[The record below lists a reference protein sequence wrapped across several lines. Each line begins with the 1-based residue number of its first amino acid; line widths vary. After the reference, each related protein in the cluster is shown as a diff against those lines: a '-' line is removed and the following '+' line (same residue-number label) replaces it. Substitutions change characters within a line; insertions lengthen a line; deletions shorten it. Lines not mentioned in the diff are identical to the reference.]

1 MSFKDN
7 TKKIFKYFLLVSW
20 CIIVFLPLITIL
32 LGSFKTYEEFNST
45 HGMAMPS
52 SFSFENYKTA
62 FIDGNMLQGF
72 FNTFILIFLGVT
84 GSVIVGSMVAFV
96 LSRFNFKF
104 KKGILLCYLLVSIIP
119 MEVSQVATFKIIN
132 NLGVY
137 NTRLAP
143 IILYISAD
151 VVMIYIYLQMLDK
164 IPKEIDK
171 AVMLEGGSVFYLYRK
186 VIFPLLKPATAT
198 VIMLKTISIYNDFYI
213 PFLYMPNEKLN
224 TVATTLFNFTGP
236 ARIEW
241 NVICA
246 AIIISM
252 IPMIILFS
260 ILQKKIYSGI
270 TDSAV
275 KG

>member
-1 MSFKDN
+1 MKFKGN
-7 TKKIFKYFLLVSW
+7 SKKFFKYFLLISW
-20 CIIVFLPLITIL
+20 CIIVFLPLITVLI
-32 LGSFKTYEEFNST
+32 GSFKTYEEFNST

-52 SFSFENYKTA
+52 NFSFENYKAA
-62 FIDGNMLQGF
+62 FIDGKMLQGF
-72 FNTFILIFLGVT
+72 FNTFILILFGVT
-84 GSVIVGSMVAFV
+84 GSVIVGSMVAFI

-104 KKGILLCYLLVSIIP
+104 KKIIMICYLLVSIIP

-132 NLGVY
+132 NLGLY
-137 NTRLAP
+137 NTRLSA

-151 VVMIYIYLQMLDK
+151 IVMIYIYLQMLDK

-171 AVMLEGGSVFYLYRK
+171 AVILEGGSAFYLYRK

-213 PFLYMPNEKLN
+213 PFLYMPDKKLN
-224 TVATTLFNFTGP
+224 TVATTLFNFSGP
-236 ARIEW
+236 AKIEW
-241 NVICA
+241 NIICA

-252 IPMIILFS
+252 IPMIILFVF
-260 ILQKKIYSGI
+260 LQKKIVSGI
-270 TDSAV
+270 TDAAI

>member
-1 MSFKDN
+1 MKV
-7 TKKIFKYFLLVSW
+7 KKSIKTFLKYFVLVSW
-20 CIIVFLPLITIL
+20 CIIVFLPIITVL
-32 LGSFKTYEEFNST
+32 LGSFKTYDEFNTT
-45 HGMAMPS
+45 HGMALPN

-62 FIDGNMLQGF
+62 FVDGKMLQGF
-72 FNTFILIFLGVT
+72 FNTFILIFFGVA

-96 LSRFNFKF
+96 FSRFNFKG
-104 KKGILLCYLLVSIIP
+104 KKLLLACYLLVSIIP

-132 NLGVY
+132 NMGLY
-137 NTRLAP
+137 NTRFSA

-164 IPKEIDK
+164 IPKEIDR
-171 AVMLEGGSVFYLYRK
+171 AVILEGGGMFYLYRK

-252 IPMIILFS
+252 IPMIILFVL
-260 ILQKKIYSGI
+260 LQKKIYSGI
-270 TDSAV
+270 TDAAV